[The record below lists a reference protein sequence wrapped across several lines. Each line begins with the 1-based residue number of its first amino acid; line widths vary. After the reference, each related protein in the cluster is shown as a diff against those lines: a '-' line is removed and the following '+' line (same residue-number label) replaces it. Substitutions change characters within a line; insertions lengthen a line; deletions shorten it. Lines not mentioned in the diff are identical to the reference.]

1 MNRELIEAL
10 DLVEREKGISKEL
23 LVDAIESAL
32 SSAYKKDQKGLHN
45 IRVQLDQ
52 ETGDFHVYSY
62 KMAVL
67 EVEDENSEISLAEAK
82 AIDPRYEEGD
92 LVEFEIF
99 PKEFGRIAAQTAKQ
113 VVVQRLREAER
124 TLIYDEF
131 SSRVGD
137 IITGIVRRLEQKT
150 IYIDLGRVEAILPPN
165 EQIPGEEYEH
175 GMRIKTY
182 LVDVKK
188 TSKGPQIILSR
199 AKNGLLKRL
208 LELEIPEIQDGI
220 VEIKSVAREPGVRSK
235 VAVYSRFDNVDPVG
249 ACVGAKGSRVQMIV
263 RELKGEKIDVIPWHE
278 DPEFFI
284 TRAMSPARVTDVY
297 LLSGKK
303 MALVIVP
310 DNQLSLAIG
319 KEGQN
324 ARLAARLTGWKIDIK
339 SETQAEEGREEIEAL
354 LAEEEEYRSELEVLE
369 EEYYEGE
376 GSEVTSSEET
386 SSEKISGG
394 EEEVYLET
402 YEDGTAEDEYYE
414 QDDEYLEETGEE
426 DVEPSEAEED
436 TKKKP
441 KKRAK
446 RRERT
451 RDLYDEMEEGLDIF
465 EDIVKDDDGKNAE
478 TPQKESELVFSEE
491 NSSGFT
497 IGQLLAD
504 ELKQKFNLDSKE
516 KKSGKM
522 GKAQK
527 RDSKE

>member
-10 DLVEREKGISKEL
+10 ELVEREKGISKEI
-23 LVDAIESAL
+23 LVDAIESAI

-45 IRVQLDQ
+45 IRVQLDL
-52 ETGDFHVYSY
+52 ETGDFHVFTY

-67 EVEDENSEISLAEAK
+67 EVEDENSEINLAEAK

-92 LVEFEIF
+92 MVEFEIF

-131 SSRVGD
+131 SARVGD
-137 IITGIVRRLEQKT
+137 IITGVIRRFEQKT
-150 IYIDLGRVEAILPPN
+150 VFVDLGRVEAILPPN

-278 DPEFFI
+278 DTEFFI
-284 TRAMSPARVTDVY
+284 TRAMSPARVTTVH
-297 LLSGKK
+297 LLPSKK

-339 SETQAEEGREEIEAL
+339 SETQAEESKEEIEAL
-354 LAEEEEYRSELEVLE
+354 LAEEEEYLSELEVLE
-369 EEYYEGE
+369 EEDY
-376 GSEVTSSEET
+376 TS
-386 SSEKISGG
+386 
-394 EEEVYLET
+394 
-402 YEDGTAEDEYYE
+402 AEDSDAEEAEYYDE
-414 QDDEYLEETGEE
+414 QDEEYEE
-426 DVEPSEAEED
+426 D
-436 TKKKP
+436 
-441 KKRAK
+441 
-446 RRERT
+446 
-451 RDLYDEMEEGLDIF
+451 
-465 EDIVKDDDGKNAE
+465 
-478 TPQKESELVFSEE
+478 
-491 NSSGFT
+491 
-497 IGQLLAD
+497 
-504 ELKQKFNLDSKE
+504 
-516 KKSGKM
+516 
-522 GKAQK
+522 
-527 RDSKE
+527 